1 MIGIVVGLGAE
12 ARMARRLGAHVEIAI
27 GGGTSDGARRAA
39 ERLLARGASGLIS
52 FGLAAGLDPAL
63 APGAIVV
70 PRRVRVADA
79 VFLTD
84 GVLNAAL
91 GGATP
96 HDLLHSERVVVDVA
110 DKNRLHQGSRCAALD
125 MESGAVAR
133 AALAEARPFA
143 VLRAVCDP
151 AQRSLPPAALV
162 ATTPDGRIAF
172 GRLLQSLG
180 RRPEQI
186 AALLRLARDAQLARR
201 ALLGRIRAATLAA

>member
-12 ARMARRLGAHVEIAI
+12 ARIARRLGSHVEIAI

-52 FGLAAGLDPAL
+52 FGLAAGLAPEL
-63 APGAIVV
+63 APGAVVV

-79 VFLTD
+79 TFTTD
-84 GVLNAAL
+84 SALNAAL

-96 HDLLHSERVVVDVA
+96 HDLLHSERVVVDAA
-110 DKNRLHQGSRCAALD
+110 DKRRLHLASRCAALD

-151 AQRSLPPAALV
+151 AQRSLPPAVLV
-162 ATTPDGRIAF
+162 ATTPDGRIAL
-172 GRLLQSLG
+172 GQLLRSLG

-186 AALLRLARDAQLARR
+186 AALLRLAVDAHLARR
-201 ALLGRIRAATLAA
+201 ALLGRIRGARLSG

>member
-12 ARMARRLGAHVEIAI
+12 ARIARRLGTHVEIAI
-27 GGGTSDGARRAA
+27 GGGTADGARRAA

-52 FGLAAGLDPAL
+52 FGLAAGLAPEL
-63 APGAIVV
+63 APGTVVV
-70 PRRVRVADA
+70 PRRVRIAETT
-79 VFLTD
+79 FITD
-84 GVLNAAL
+84 RALNAAL

-96 HDLLHSERVVVDVA
+96 HDLLHSERVVADAA
-110 DKNRLHQGSRCAALD
+110 DKRRLHLASRCAALD

-151 AQRSLPPAALV
+151 ASRSLPPAALV
-162 ATTPDGRIAF
+162 ATTPDGRIAL
-172 GRLLQSLG
+172 RPLLRSLV

-186 AALLRLARDAQLARR
+186 ASLLRLALDAREARR
-201 ALLGRIRAATLAA
+201 ALLDRIRAATLPA

>member
-12 ARMARRLGAHVEIAI
+12 ARIARRLGSHVEIAI
-27 GGGTSDGARRAA
+27 GGGTADGARRAA

-52 FGLAAGLDPAL
+52 FGLAAGLAPDL
-63 APGAIVV
+63 APGTVIV

-79 VFLTD
+79 TFATD
-84 GVLNAAL
+84 SALNAAL

-96 HDLLHSERVVVDVA
+96 HDLLHSERVVVDAA
-110 DKNRLHQGSRCAALD
+110 DKHRLYLASRCAALD

-162 ATTPDGRIAF
+162 ATTADGRIAP
-172 GRLLQSLG
+172 GRLLRSLA
-180 RRPEQI
+180 RRPEQV
-186 AALLRLARDAQLARR
+186 AALMRLALDARLARR
-201 ALLGRIRAATLAA
+201 ALIGRIRAATLPA